1 MGTISEDAV
10 FGQQSDPA
18 PHPAQAGC
26 PSCGYPVRPGAAVCP
41 NCGKTL
47 SGGDGFRPGRMTPPP
62 FPERESSAEG
72 PKKQPV
78 NVRQEVKAVKKCQKC
93 GAQMAA
99 DAKFCPTCG
108 APTRMGTIN
117 PWTTPQSGAFCTLRP
132 IAWEGEGVEHKP
144 LTFSGTSVSLNR
156 ANTDPENQTITSK
169 EQAILTREE
178 GAWYVEDTSE
188 QKTTYLHVGRK
199 TKLSD
204 GDIIILGNRMFEFK
218 G

>member
-1 MGTISEDAV
+1 MHKV
-10 FGQQSDPA
+10 
-18 PHPAQAGC
+18 
-26 PSCGYPVRPGAAVCP
+26 
-41 NCGKTL
+41 
-47 SGGDGFRPGRMTPPP
+47 GR
-62 FPERESSAEG
+62 
-72 PKKQPV
+72 
-78 NVRQEVKAVKKCQKC
+78 KCQKC
-93 GAQMAA
+93 GAEIGA

-117 PWTTPQSGAFCTLRP
+117 PWMQPQAGTFCTLRP
-132 IAWEGEGVEHKP
+132 VSWEGENIEHQP
-144 LTFSGTSVSLNR
+144 LTFSGTVISLNR

-169 EQAILTREE
+169 QQAVLT
-178 GAWYVEDTSE
+178 YEDGVWLIEDASE